1 MRSCLRPYASIQRYA
16 TDAFRSDTDAFYCS
30 TLTPVTHATEST
42 GQPARFSGQGELD
55 PRIERSTRRIRQ
67 AALDELAERGWGGF
81 GIESVARRAGV
92 AKSTVYRHW
101 RGKLDL
107 VADALEEIVVQPP
120 ARPEAPLPA
129 RERVEELMRHLVEG
143 MRDST
148 LSRCLPAL
156 IEAAEHDPG
165 VRRLHHGF
173 NERRRQAVVDAVR
186 QGIED
191 AELDPAIDPRHA
203 ALALAGA
210 VIYARVMTDTPLT
223 EWDVPALVATV
234 LGGRPQ
240 PSQ

>member
-1 MRSCLRPYASIQRYA
+1 MPYTRG
-16 TDAFRSDTDAFYCS
+16 
-30 TLTPVTHATEST
+30 VTQATEST
-42 GQPARFSGQGELD
+42 ERDAQHSELD
-55 PRIERSTRRIRQ
+55 PRIERSTRRVRQ

-107 VADALEEIVVQPP
+107 VADALEELVVQPQ
-120 ARPEAPLPA
+120 ARPESPLPA
-129 RERVEELMRHLVEG
+129 RARVEELMRHLVGG

-186 QGIED
+186 QGVED
-191 AELDPAIDPRHA
+191 GELDPTIDPRHA

-210 VIYARVMTDTPLT
+210 VIYARVMTDTPLA
-223 EWDVPALVATV
+223 EGDVPALVTTV
-234 LGGRPQ
+234 LGEHPRPMR
-240 PSQ
+240 

>member
-191 AELDPAIDPRHA
+191 AELDPAVDPRHA

-223 EWDVPALVATV
+223 EGDVPALVATV

>member
-1 MRSCLRPYASIQRYA
+1 MTQ
-16 TDAFRSDTDAFYCS
+16 
-30 TLTPVTHATEST
+30 ATEST
-42 GQPARFSGQGELD
+42 GRRVKLSDQGELD
-55 PRIERSTRRIRQ
+55 PRIARSTPRIRQ

-107 VADALEEIVVQPP
+107 VADALEELVVQPP

-129 RERVEELMRHLVEG
+129 RARIEELMGHLVGG

-186 QGIED
+186 QGVEEG
-191 AELDPAIDPRHA
+191 ELAPTLDPRHA

-210 VIYARVMTDTPLT
+210 VIYARVMTDSPLT
-223 EWDVPALVATV
+223 EEDVPALVATV
-234 LGGRPQ
+234 LGEWPR
-240 PSQ
+240 SAR